1 MTLLGKKSVS
11 CSRDYLCFQRNKYI
25 IAYRRDVEK
34 GYIEI
39 RNNIYLQRMIKSKD
53 LSDLRASTNL
63 LYKSLSNKKLV
74 LDL

>member
-11 CSRDYLCFQRNKYI
+11 CSRDYLCLKKKYI
-25 IAYRRDVEK
+25 IACRRDVEK

-39 RNNIYLQRMIKSKD
+39 RNNIYLQRMITSKD

>member
-11 CSRDYLCFQRNKYI
+11 CSRDHLCFQRNKYI
-25 IAYRRDVEK
+25 IVYRRDVEK